1 MIATIKTTA
10 EGTRLYF
17 SFEPSPLRER
27 FACRDPF
34 RGVFLDKKDKEFYIF
49 LDEFYKTIDIH
60 TISAVLQAKKIKV
73 LEDPIDGALIK
84 QNDAFDSLAHLST
97 VSKRFKLLFQCYLD
111 EIYLPTRVDLIDQY
125 QEAQTYKE
133 TLENFLEKK
142 KEHCC
147 LRDSLQ

>member
-17 SFEPSPLRER
+17 SFEPSLLREK
-27 FACRDPF
+27 FTHRDPF

-49 LDEFYKTIDIH
+49 LDDFYKTLDIH
-60 TISAVLQAKKIKV
+60 TISAVLRAKRITV
-73 LEDPIDGALIK
+73 LEDPIDGTLIR
-84 QNDAFDSLAHLST
+84 QDDAFDALAHLST

-111 EIYLPTRVDLIDQY
+111 EIYLPTKVDLIDQY

-133 TLENFLEKK
+133 TLENFLKKK
-142 KEHCC
+142 KEHCY
-147 LRDSLQ
+147 LRDSL

>member
-1 MIATIKTTA
+1 MIATIKTTT

-17 SFEPSPLRER
+17 SFEPSPLREYLR
-27 FACRDPF
+27 YSELF

-49 LDEFYKTIDIH
+49 LDDFYRAIDIH
-60 TISAVLQAKKIKV
+60 TISAVLQAKKITV
-73 LEDPIDGALIK
+73 LEDPIDGVLIK
-84 QNDAFDSLAHLST
+84 QNDAFDALAHLST

-125 QEAQTYKE
+125 QEAQTYKD

-142 KEHCC
+142 KEHCP
-147 LRDSLQ
+147 LRDSL